1 MIQLLWRGEY
11 LIFVLLILALV
22 LSLTIHELG
31 HAVVAKWFGDDT
43 AQRAGRI
50 TLNPIAHIDPM
61 GLMMVIIVGFG
72 FAKPVPTNP
81 ANFTSPQ
88 ADLWVAAAGPAM
100 NLLLAVGC
108 WNLYILAWHAG
119 WTTPPVEIFFNPA
132 CADQPAADDFQ
143 PAANR
148 PPGRSL
154 HWAAPAAA
162 ESRSGVSL
170 LQRTLRGH
178 GAVGPGGREL
188 VFGLPLLSWL
198 AQLSRTLLDVITLV

>member
-31 HAVVAKWFGDDT
+31 HAMVAKWFGDDT

-50 TLNPIAHIDPM
+50 TLNPIAHIDPI

-81 ANFTSPQ
+81 ANFTSPR

-108 WNLYILAWHAG
+108 WNLYILAYHAG
-119 WTTPPVEIFFNPA
+119 WTTPPVEIF
-132 CADQPAADDFQ
+132 
-143 PAANR
+143 
-148 PPGRSL
+148 L
-154 HWAAPAAA
+154 
-162 ESRSGVSL
+162 
-170 LQRTLRGH
+170 TL
-178 GAVGPGGREL
+178 
-188 VFGLPLLSWL
+188 L
-198 AQLSRTLLDVITLV
+198 AQIYLVLMIFNLLAIARLPGLEIAPHRVPPSSRRAAG